1 MISLDVPY
9 LICIKNKKKRTI
21 VKYTLHIS
29 NRTHQ
34 MLRSPLWPVL
44 YHLCADLVQAK
55 ISLGCGADLKVPPTV
70 ETHLRPPR
78 G

>member
-1 MISLDVPY
+1 MSHILFV
-9 LICIKNKKKRTI
+9 LKTKKRTI

-34 MLRSPLWPVL
+34 MLQSPLWPVF
-44 YHLCADLVQAK
+44 YHLCADLVRAE
-55 ISLGCGADLKVPPTV
+55 ISLGCGADLKVSPTV
-70 ETHLRPPR
+70 VTYLRPPH